1 VSRRGVPVGGFAP
14 LSTIDWPGM
23 LSTVLFLRG
32 CPWRC
37 PYCHNPELQLVAG
50 QTHAWRDVL
59 AFLEERRG
67 FLDGVVFSGGEPT
80 MHAGLEDALGQVRS
94 MGFKTALH
102 TGGAY
107 PAQLEKILSGRL
119 VDWVG
124 FDVKAPFDDYPTV
137 TAQADSGARARL
149 SLAHLVSSGI
159 SYELRTTVY
168 PPLLS
173 GRSINHLASEI
184 DELGGGNLV
193 LQHCRD
199 GDSQP
204 FAHSLDLAR
213 LAADLT
219 PRLGKVEVR

>member
-1 VSRRGVPVGGFAP
+1 VSRRGIPVGGFAP
-14 LSTIDWPGM
+14 LSTLDWPGM

-37 PYCHNPELQLVAG
+37 PYCHNPELQQITG

-59 AFLEERRG
+59 AFLDERRG

-80 MHAGLEDALGQVRS
+80 MHSGLPEALREIRA

-107 PAQLEKILSGRL
+107 PARLKEILSGRL

-124 FDVKAPFDDYPTV
+124 FDVKAPFEDYATV
-137 TAQADSGARARL
+137 TGQEESGARARL
-149 SLAHLVSSGI
+149 SLNLLVSSGI
-159 SYELRTTVY
+159 PYELRTTVY

-173 GRSINHLASEI
+173 GCSINHLAADI
-184 DELGGGNLV
+184 DKLGGGNLV

-199 GDSQP
+199 NENQP
-204 FAHSLDLAR
+204 FAHSPDLAS

-219 PRLGKVEVR
+219 PRLGRVKVR